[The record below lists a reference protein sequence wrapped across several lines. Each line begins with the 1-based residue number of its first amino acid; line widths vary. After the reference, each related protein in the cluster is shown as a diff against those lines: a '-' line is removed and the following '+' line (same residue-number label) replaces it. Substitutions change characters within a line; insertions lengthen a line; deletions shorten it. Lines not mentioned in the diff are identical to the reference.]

1 MANKKL
7 INCDQLQTAVEKV
20 KEYVDTKDAT
30 KSNSSH
36 GHGNITNA
44 GGLSGKSAVVV
55 TDANGLI
62 TSSSKI
68 STTELDALD
77 GISSNIQTQLDG
89 KASSGHAHGNVS
101 NTGTLGTA
109 SAVVV
114 TDANKNITASTTITT
129 TELGYLDG
137 VTSNVQTQLNNKAS
151 SSHVHGD
158 ISNTGTLPNASTVVI
173 ADANKKITNSTITT
187 TELGYLSGVT
197 SSIQTQLN
205 NKAGS
210 SHAHG
215 NISNGG
221 ALSGKSMAVITDA
234 NGLITTSSTISTT
247 ELGYLDGVTSN
258 VQNQLNSKAG
268 SGHTHGNLTNG
279 GALGTANAV
288 AVTDGNKLLTASTS
302 ITTTELGY
310 LDGVSSNVQD
320 QLNAKAP
327 TSHASTA
334 TTYGVS
340 SAANYGHAMASSTTP
355 KANGTAAVGSETA
368 KFARGDH
375 VHPIQ
380 TSVSGNAGTA
390 DKWKT
395 PRKITWTG
403 DATGEVTLDG
413 SADKEASLTL
423 VASGVTAG
431 SYGPSANASPAH
443 AGTFSVP
450 YITVDAKGRVT
461 GASTKT
467 ITLPADNDTKVTN
480 TLATTTKAYITGTT
494 SATTATGTQVFDTGV
509 YLTTTA
515 GELAATKFTG
525 ALNGNA
531 NTAST
536 WATSRNFT
544 IKDNDETNSGPASSV
559 NGGGNVTLKLPA
571 TIKASITGNA
581 STASKLSPGKKI
593 NNTLFDGSAD
603 ITTAKW
609 GASRTLTIGN
619 KGQSVDGSENV
630 SWSLSDIGAL
640 PSAGGT
646 ATGNITINTSTG
658 ARYKATNGTNTVWFG
673 LNSSGDRWGIYDETN
688 GKYIVESSSSG
699 SSFLG
704 NATSA
709 TQAAKADQLTNERTI
724 NGTKFNGSANITTAN
739 WGTARSITIGNTA
752 KSVNGSSAYSWT
764 LNEIGAAK
772 GQTISATTAATA
784 GWYRIATSVAGINR
798 NMGIFTIDAT
808 VSGKHSVT
816 VLSAGICYGQAPSL
830 VQLSHAEH
838 SATGISQA
846 RIVYHTTY
854 SGNYAYLE
862 VCIPTST
869 ATTINVH
876 MADYFGWS
884 LVAPSTAGSI
894 PSGYTNKTLTLLKGG
909 IAADKAA
916 ITTLTAGVTNLA
928 GNLTFDNAKSIF
940 VKTAA
945 DYTNT
950 NAGTSVPK
958 GTAMNILT
966 YNSSGNLHLGLGPH
980 DNYLST
986 GNVYLSSPNNMYL
999 RSVNN
1004 GVHSMQVNGNTVF
1017 QVEKDR
1023 VVANKA
1029 IIAKGGVISDSANTD
1044 DLGTSTVPWKTM
1056 FIRAIG
1062 LRSDTTGTPVGSLE
1076 METAGTTSTQGISKL
1091 ILGNNLAS
1099 GTATNAKGY
1108 IRMYGT
1114 NTGRT
1119 DIAVGNN
1126 TTSNI
1131 TITLPSAT
1139 GTLVTSGDV
1148 TNTLKNYLPLSGGTI
1163 TGTLKVNNT
1172 LTTGANIVSDT
1183 AVTDSLGTSTVPWLH
1198 TYSRYFSL
1206 RINGTGTGYGSLC
1219 AQTVGK
1225 TDANGLTRLELGNN
1239 IASKTADNASGEI
1252 LLYGTNT
1259 AYTRLAPGNNTT
1271 TNATLTLPSA
1281 TGTLARTADN
1291 VASATKVHTTLGTTT
1306 KAYLLA
1312 TATAPTSTSTAVNT
1326 IGDTGVYLTTNAG
1339 QMQLNS
1345 LIVNSNIYPDA
1356 AVGANIGEAT
1366 LPWGT
1371 TYSKIFEIYGG
1382 ANAKYGSLRVQTAGT
1397 TDAQGDTR
1405 LILGNATNKGTAN
1418 NARGTMLLY
1427 GTNTGYTYIV
1437 PGNNGTSNITLT
1449 LPSAEGTL
1457 ATTAN
1462 IDSKVASY
1470 LPLAGGTMTGNITF
1484 NNNLGLI
1491 SKTAAAITDTAGAT
1505 VAAGTTIKILEYN
1518 GSDNLHI
1525 GRDIYEKKLTKG
1537 NTYISGGGGMSIRTN
1552 AGSISLSAAGTSVM
1566 TLSDSQVDVAKNIYA
1581 KAGVKTGGNI
1591 VSDTALTD
1599 NIGTDAIPFNYT
1611 KARYFQ
1617 VFGEASKQY
1626 GNLRADVLGTTSTVG
1641 QTVLTLG
1648 NSTASGTA
1656 GNAQGEI
1663 NFYSSGAG
1671 YVKIKNRAALSSGVT
1686 VQLPSASGQLPLMV
1700 ADAADYWG
1708 ILPPT
1713 GNASCWLRS
1722 PQSGLIPYEKNSEIS
1737 SLGTSSWPWYNV
1749 CGKNFGMYDKNG
1761 QSYGYMKVVTDGTAN
1776 DQGETRLTLGNNLS
1790 SGAAKNSYGRIS
1802 LYGTNTGYTM
1812 ITPGNNSTSNITLT
1826 LPSSTGTLAR
1836 TADKTA
1842 GWSTARTLTIGATG
1856 KSVDGTGNVSWSLQE
1871 IMKGQGLNYDTAMNT
1886 LYFNNAGTSHKGR
1899 VTVYNNGTNDYLQ
1912 LALRTADATINSL
1925 QLYPTKTTIGQA
1937 LEVEGNVT
1945 LNNDKDTNYQAFDA
1959 HRSCSSATDSSSG
1972 TYYAVADY
1980 TYSTAR
1986 FGCVNSF
1993 GGCAALETRHNG
2005 VTVGYFRVL
2014 PNGGI
2019 QLGSGKK
2026 LHIQASA
2033 PTKCVS
2039 TGDVWID
2046 I

>member
-44 GGLSGKSAVVV
+44 GGLSGKSAVVI

-62 TSSSKI
+62 TSSSTI
-68 STTELDALD
+68 STTELGALD
-77 GISSNIQTQLDG
+77 GVSSNIQTQLDG

-114 TDANKNITASTTITT
+114 TDANKKITASSTITT

-355 KANGTAAVGSETA
+355 KAAGTAAVGSETA

-431 SYGPSANASPAH
+431 SYGPSANASPTH

-531 NTAST
+531 NTATT
-536 WATSRNFT
+536 WANSRNFT

-609 GASRTLTIGN
+609 GTARTLTIGN
-619 KGQSVDGSENV
+619 KGQSVNGSENV
-630 SWSLSDIGAL
+630 SWSLSDIGAF
-640 PSAGGT
+640 PATGGT
-646 ATGNITINTSTG
+646 ITGNTTVSTSSG
-658 ARYKATNGTNTVWFG
+658 PRIKVNNGTNIVWFG
-673 LNSSGDRWGIYDETN
+673 INSTGDRWGLYDETN

-709 TQAAKADQLTNERTI
+709 TQATKADQLTNNRTI
-724 NGTKFNGSANITTAN
+724 NGTNFNGSANITTAN
-739 WGTARSITIGNTA
+739 WGTARNITIGGTA
-752 KSVNGSSAYSWT
+752 KSVNGSANYSWS

-772 GQTISATTAATA
+772 GKTTSATTAAKA
-784 GWYRIATSVAGINR
+784 GWYRIATSVAGIER
-798 NMGIFTIDAT
+798 NMGTFTIDAT

-862 VCIPTST
+862 VYVPTAT

-876 MADYFGWS
+876 MSDYFGWS
-884 LVAPSTAGSI
+884 LVAPSTAGSV
-894 PSGYTNKTLTLLKGG
+894 PSGYTNKALTLVKGG
-909 IAADKAA
+909 MAADKAT
-916 ITTLTAGVTNLA
+916 ISTLTAGNTSLT
-928 GNLTFDNAKSIF
+928 GNFTLENNKAIN
-940 VKTAA
+940 VKTGA

-950 NAGTSVPK
+950 SDSTTVTK
-958 GTAMNILT
+958 GTAMSILT
-966 YNSSGNLHLGLGPH
+966 YNSNGNIHLGSGPYDKYLNTGNL
-980 DNYLST
+980 YL
-986 GNVYLSSPNNMYL
+986 NSPNHVYI

-1004 GVHSMQVNGNTVF
+1004 GIHYMQVNGSNIF
-1017 QVEKDR
+1017 QVEKDK
-1023 VVANKA
+1023 VVAHKSFV
-1029 IIAKGGVISDSANTD
+1029 AKGGVISDSANTD
-1044 DLGTSTVPWKTM
+1044 DLGSSTIPWKTM
-1056 FIRAIG
+1056 FVRAIG
-1062 LRSDTTGTPVGSLE
+1062 LRSDATGNSIGSLE
-1076 METAGTTSTQGISKL
+1076 METAGTTSAQGVSRL
-1091 ILGNNLAS
+1091 ILGNSIAS

-1114 NTGRT
+1114 SSGRT
-1119 DIAVGNN
+1119 DISVGNN

-1131 TITLPSAT
+1131 TITLPSTT
-1139 GTLVTSGDV
+1139 GTLVTSANITD
-1148 TNTLKNYLPLSGGTI
+1148 TLKNYLPLSGGTI

-1271 TNATLTLPSA
+1271 TNATLTLPAA

-1356 AVGANIGEAT
+1356 AVGADLGAAT
-1366 LPWGT
+1366 LPWST

-1382 ANAKYGSLRVQTAGT
+1382 ANAKYGSLRVQTAGNANT
-1397 TDAQGDTR
+1397 QGEAR
-1405 LILGNATNKGTAN
+1405 LTLGNGTNAGSAN
-1418 NARGTMLLY
+1418 NAKGTMLLY

-1437 PGNNGTSNITLT
+1437 PGNNSTSNITLT
-1449 LPSAEGTL
+1449 LPSAQGTL

-1470 LPLAGGTMTGNITF
+1470 LPLSGGTMTGK
-1484 NNNLGLI
+1484 I
-1491 SKTAAAITDTAGAT
+1491 SGGAMTGTWVAAAGGSSFINSTAGAGEFHPMLSAKTTNGGMTLAFYQNGLQVGYLTKANINAGTNTLAKNAMLMDESGNGTWPGT
-1505 VAAGTTIKILEYN
+1505 VSATSFTENGTALSNKYAPKSHGTHLTIGTGASNAAAGNHTHNYAGSSSAGGAANSVKTNLVIKLNGGTTEGTNLFTFN
-1518 GSDNLHI
+1518 GS
-1525 GRDIYEKKLTKG
+1525 T
-1537 NTYISGGGGMSIRTN
+1537 
-1552 AGSISLSAAGTSVM
+1552 
-1566 TLSDSQVDVAKNIYA
+1566 AKTINI
-1581 KAGVKTGGNI
+1581 TP
-1591 VSDTALTD
+1591 D
-1599 NIGTDAIPFNYT
+1599 
-1611 KARYFQ
+1611 
-1617 VFGEASKQY
+1617 
-1626 GNLRADVLGTTSTVG
+1626 
-1641 QTVLTLG
+1641 
-1648 NSTASGTA
+1648 
-1656 GNAQGEI
+1656 
-1663 NFYSSGAG
+1663 
-1671 YVKIKNRAALSSGVT
+1671 
-1686 VQLPSASGQLPLMV
+1686 
-1700 ADAADYWG
+1700 G
-1708 ILPPT
+1708 I
-1713 GNASCWLRS
+1713 
-1722 PQSGLIPYEKNSEIS
+1722 
-1737 SLGTSSWPWYNV
+1737 
-1749 CGKNFGMYDKNG
+1749 
-1761 QSYGYMKVVTDGTAN
+1761 
-1776 DQGETRLTLGNNLS
+1776 
-1790 SGAAKNSYGRIS
+1790 GAAKASH
-1802 LYGTNTGYTM
+1802 GTHLTIGTGASNAAA
-1812 ITPGNNSTSNITLT
+1812 GNHTHNYAGSSSAGGAATSAAKL
-1826 LPSSTGTLAR
+1826 
-1836 TADKTA
+1836 
-1842 GWSTARTLTIGATG
+1842 STARTLTIGATG
-1856 KSVDGTGNVSWSLQE
+1856 KSFDGTGNVSWSLQD

-1886 LYFNNAGTSHKGR
+1886 LYFNNAGTTYKGR
-1899 VTVYNNGTNDYLQ
+1899 LSVYNNGTEDFLQ
-1912 LALRTADATINSL
+1912 LGLCTADTRQSTL
-1925 QLYPTKTTIGQA
+1925 QLYPNKSTLSQP
-1937 LEVEGNVT
+1937 LFVDGNVT
-1945 LNNDKDTNYQAFDA
+1945 LNSDKDTNYQAFDA
-1959 HRSCSSATDSSSG
+1959 HRSCSSATDSSSS
-1972 TYYAVADY
+1972 TYYAVANY

-2005 VTVGYFRVL
+2005 DTVGYLRVL
-2014 PNGGI
+2014 PTGGI

>member
-44 GGLSGKSAVVV
+44 GGLTGKSAVVV

-62 TSSSKI
+62 TSSSTI

-114 TDANKNITASTTITT
+114 TDANKKITASSTITT

-187 TELGYLSGVT
+187 TELGYLSGVS

-215 NISNGG
+215 N
-221 ALSGKSMAVITDA
+221 
-234 NGLITTSSTISTT
+234 
-247 ELGYLDGVTSN
+247 
-258 VQNQLNSKAG
+258 
-268 SGHTHGNLTNG
+268 LTNG

-288 AVTDGNKLLTASTS
+288 AITDGNKLLTASTS

-310 LDGVSSNVQD
+310 LDGVTSNIQD

-340 SAANYGHAMASSTTP
+340 SATNYGHAMASSTTP
-355 KANGTAAVGSETA
+355 KAAGTAAVGSETA

-413 SADKEASLTL
+413 SADKEAALTL

-443 AGTFSVP
+443 SGTFSVP

-467 ITLPADNDTKVTN
+467 ITLPSDNDTKVTN

-525 ALNGNA
+525 TLNGNA

-536 WATSRNFT
+536 WANSRNFT

-609 GASRTLTIGN
+609 GTSRTLTIGN
-619 KGQSVDGSENV
+619 KGQSVDGSDNV

-646 ATGNITINTSTG
+646 ATGNITVSASG
-658 ARYKATNGTNTVWFG
+658 ARFKATNGTNSLWFG
-673 LNSSGDRWGIYDETN
+673 LNSGGDKWGIYDETN
-688 GKYIVESSSSG
+688 AKYIIESSSAG

-784 GWYRIATSVAGINR
+784 GWYRIATSVAGVNR
-798 NMGIFTIDAT
+798 NIGIFTIDAT

-862 VCIPTST
+862 VCVPTST

-999 RSVNN
+999 RSAND
-1004 GVHSMQVNGNTVF
+1004 GVHSMQVNGNTIL
-1017 QVEKDR
+1017 QIEKDR

-1044 DLGTSTVPWKTM
+1044 DLGSSTVPWKTM

-1076 METAGTTSTQGISKL
+1076 METAGTTSTQGVSKL
-1091 ILGNNLAS
+1091 ILGNNIAS

-1382 ANAKYGSLRVQTAGT
+1382 ASAKYGSLRVQTAGT

-1462 IDSKVASY
+1462 LDSKVASY

-1505 VAAGTTIKILEYN
+1505 VAAGTAIKILEYN

-1537 NTYISGGGGMSIRTN
+1537 NTYISGGGGMTIRTN

-1566 TLSDSQVDVAKNIYA
+1566 ILSDSQVDVAKNIYA

-1599 NIGTDAIPFNYT
+1599 NLGTDAIPFNYT

-1617 VFGEASKQY
+1617 IFGEASKQY
-1626 GNLRADVLGTTSTVG
+1626 GNLRADTLGTTSTVG
-1641 QTVLTLG
+1641 QTILTLG

-1663 NFYSSGAG
+1663 NFYSSGTG
-1671 YVKIKNRAALSSGVT
+1671 YAKLKNRAALSSNVT
-1686 VQLPSASGQLPLMV
+1686 IELPSASGELPIMNTD
-1700 ADAADYWG
+1700 ADGYWG

-1713 GNASCWLRS
+1713 GSETTWLRT
-1722 PQSGLIPYEKNSEIS
+1722 PKSGLIPYEKGGASS
-1737 SLGTSSWPWYNV
+1737 SLGSASWSWKEIHGTNIYVSGTDTKLYARMYTHTLGTTSTVGIGLLQLGNSIAEGTASN
-1749 CGKNFGMYDKNG
+1749 
-1761 QSYGYMKVVTDGTAN
+1761 SYGYV
-1776 DQGETRLTLGNNLS
+1776 R
-1790 SGAAKNSYGRIS
+1790 
-1802 LYGTNTGYTM
+1802 LYGKNTGYTN
-1812 ITPGNNSTSNITLT
+1812 IVPGNNTTSNITLN
-1826 LPSSTGTLAR
+1826 LPSSGGTLAR
-1836 TADKTA
+1836 TSDNVASATKLN
-1842 GWSTARTLTIGATG
+1842 TARTLTIGATG
-1856 KSVDGTGNVSWSLQE
+1856 KTFDGSGNVSWSLQD
-1871 IMKGQGLNYDTAMNT
+1871 IMKGQGLNYDTACNT

-1899 VTVYNNGTNDYLQ
+1899 VTVYNNGTDDYLQ
-1912 LALRTADATINSL
+1912 LALRTADSTINSL
-1925 QLYPTKTTIGQA
+1925 QLYPDKTTVYQPLFVA
-1937 LEVEGNVT
+1937 GNVT
-1945 LNNDKDTNYQAFDA
+1945 LNSDKDSNYQAFDT
-1959 HRSCSSATDSSSG
+1959 HRSCSSATDSSSS
-1972 TYYAVADY
+1972 TYYAVSSY
-1980 TYSTAR
+1980 EYSTAR

-1993 GGCAALETRHNG
+1993 GGVAAIETRHNNE
-2005 VTVGYFRVL
+2005 TVGYLRIL

-2026 LHIQASA
+2026 LHIQTSA
-2033 PTKCVS
+2033 PTKAVS

-2046 I
+2046 AG